1 MDTDAGSSIKP
12 VRAKCCSIAQTR
24 SLRTLKNSS
33 RAQAK
38 RWRAR
43 RNIFPGWSR
52 MPRAG
57 LSGASDRRSAARA
70 VRGFTGLVLA
80 AGVFA
85 AAIVSQSSYGDTAK
99 HIVARWT
106 PRLATTASPPPD
118 EPGLPA
124 QLSPRIAE
132 ANAAQIAV
140 PPQSSPQDAAPA
152 AAPVPPELTQLL
164 QSMAR
169 DIAALGQGIEE
180 LKTRQDQ
187 MARDNASAVE
197 QLKAGQDQMARAVAK
212 VSETKASETKAS
224 DTKASETK
232 TFDAK
237 VSGARASNARA
248 SNANASAQNVRPRTS
263 APPPASRTHRPVP
276 ARPSTPAT
284 GAKPRHSEQF

>member
-1 MDTDAGSSIKP
+1 MDTTPDPNQASQRQVLLDSADEELAHAQEQLTRAGEEMARAEEQLSRLEHDA
-12 VRAKCCSIAQTR
+12 
-24 SLRTLKNSS
+24 
-33 RAQAK
+33 
-38 RWRAR
+38 AR
-43 RNIFPGWSR
+43 RALWR
-52 MPRAG
+52 E
-57 LSGASDRRSAARA
+57 RSSLGGRAAR
-70 VRGFTGLVLA
+70 GLTGLVLA

-106 PRLATTASPPPD
+106 PRLAATASPPPD
-118 EPGLPA
+118 EPGLPT

-132 ANAAQIAV
+132 ANAAQTAV

-152 AAPVPPELTQLL
+152 PAPAPVSPELTQLL

-180 LKTRQDQ
+180 LKTKQEQ

-212 VSETKASETKAS
+212 VSEA
-224 DTKASETK
+224 KASETK

-237 VSGARASNARA
+237 VSNARA
-248 SNANASAQNVRPRTS
+248 SAQNARPSTS
-263 APPPASRTHRPVP
+263 APPLRQTAARPHRPVQT
-276 ARPSTPAT
+276 RPSTPA
-284 GAKPRHSEQF
+284 AAQQ

>member
-1 MDTDAGSSIKP
+1 MDTEPEPHQASPRQALLDSADENLAHAHEQLTRAGEEMARAEEHLSRLEHDA
-12 VRAKCCSIAQTR
+12 
-24 SLRTLKNSS
+24 
-33 RAQAK
+33 
-38 RWRAR
+38 AR
-43 RNIFPGWSR
+43 RVLRRERSSLGG
-52 MPRAG
+52 RA
-57 LSGASDRRSAARA
+57 A
-70 VRGFTGLVLA
+70 RGFTGLVLA

-99 HIVARWT
+99 QIVARWT
-106 PRLATTASPPPD
+106 PRLITTAPLPPD

-124 QLSPRIAE
+124 QLSPRIAQ

-140 PPQSSPQDAAPA
+140 PPQSSPQDVAPA
-152 AAPVPPELTQLL
+152 PAPVPPELTQLL

-232 TFDAK
+232 TFDAR
-237 VSGARASNARA
+237 VSSPRASNARA

-263 APPPASRTHRPVP
+263 APPSGSRTHGPVP

-284 GAKPRHSEQF
+284 AQP